1 MSVSKVTL
9 LGKPGSTY
17 TIMYGSKSYMFAAGY
32 SRKVSVVI
40 ALEARKRKDGKGQPL
55 FEVEDLPEIVQPAP
69 PPATKTSDPT
79 GHPQGQNVP
88 AEAQQPTFG
97 I

>member
-17 TIMYGSKSYMFAAGY
+17 TIMYGSRDYMFAAGY
-32 SRKVSVVI
+32 PRKVPVAI

-55 FEVEDLPEIVQPAP
+55 FGVEDLPEIVQPAP
-69 PPATKTSDPT
+69 PPATKTIDQA
-79 GHPQGQNVP
+79 GHQKGQNVP